1 MYRNILVPVD
11 LDQPTSW
18 SEAISKASS
27 LAKCFSAK
35 VTICSVVSDLK
46 AIKDGEWLPISVE
59 QLMFDARARLEGLV
73 AAVDDDVSY
82 HVEIAAGTIAGGI
95 LEIAE
100 RIAADLIVLV
110 SHQPAA
116 RDYLLAA
123 NAIRVARRATC
134 SVLIARQGGSQS
146 HA

>member
-46 AIKDGEWLPISVE
+46 AIKPQELK
-59 QLMFDARARLEGLV
+59 
-73 AAVDDDVSY
+73 
-82 HVEIAAGTIAGGI
+82 IADAGGETKGI
-95 LEIAE
+95 
-100 RIAADLIVLV
+100 
-110 SHQPAA
+110 
-116 RDYLLAA
+116 
-123 NAIRVARRATC
+123 
-134 SVLIARQGGSQS
+134 
-146 HA
+146 

>member
-11 LDQPTSW
+11 LDQPASW
-18 SEAISKASS
+18 SEAVSTASL
-27 LAKCFSAK
+27 LAKCFAAK
-35 VTICSVVSDLK
+35 ITICSVVSDVET
-46 AIKDGEWLPISVE
+46 IKHGEWLPISIE
-59 QLMFDARARLEGLV
+59 QALFDARARLEGLV
-73 AAVDDDVSY
+73 AAADDDLSCG
-82 HVEIAAGTIAGGI
+82 VEIAAGTIAGGI

-123 NAIRVARRATC
+123 NAIRVARRAPC
-134 SVLIARQGGSQS
+134 SVLIARHGG
-146 HA
+146 A